1 MPNVDDRARSSRPV
15 PQFRLALC
23 ALLAPAS
30 LAAQNYR
37 LDLPWPSPHA
47 TVSTVVGMTT
57 FSVDYHRPGV
67 NGRVIWGGLV
77 PFDTVWRAG
86 ANENTLLVVTSPFM
100 VGGTTL
106 PAGRYGVFMIPTRTA
121 WTVAL
126 SKQSNAWGAFSY
138 DPREDAVRFVVT
150 PKPAEYTERLQYSF
164 DDPTATTVSL
174 TMTWEKLAVSFPI
187 SVNTSAVVLD
197 SLKSQLRNLPRFW
210 APAWQQAAGWALAN
224 TTNLDLPNVWADSA
238 ILLAPTFASYS
249 VKALVLDRQ
258 GKHAEADSLRQAHLA
273 SANEAELNAYGYLLV
288 SQKKNTEALAIF
300 LRNTKEH
307 PDSWNTWDSLGE
319 MYATLGDRKK
329 AVANYTKALGMTSD
343 PVQQQR
349 IRGILAGLK

>member
-1 MPNVDDRARSSRPV
+1 MRGRTLLPLLC
-15 PQFRLALC
+15 LALPS
-23 ALLAPAS
+23 LLH
-30 LAAQNYR
+30 AQNYR

-47 TVSTVVGMTT
+47 TVSQVVGMSTL
-57 FSVDYHRPGV
+57 SVDYHRPGV
-67 NGRVIWGGLV
+67 NKRVIWGGLV
-77 PFDTVWRAG
+77 PYDTVWRAG
-86 ANENTLLVVTSPFM
+86 ANENTLLEVTSPFT

-106 PAGRYGVFMIPTRTA
+106 PAGRYGVFMFPTRTT
-121 WTVAL
+121 WTIAL

-150 PKPAEYTERLQYSF
+150 PKPAEFTERLAYSF
-164 DDPTATTVSL
+164 DDPTATAVSL

-187 SVNTSAVVLD
+187 SINTSVVVLD

-210 APAWQQAAGWALAN
+210 AAAWQQAAGWALLN
-224 TTNLDLPNVWADSA
+224 TTNLELPSVWADSA
-238 ILLAPTFASYS
+238 ILLEPTFASYS
-249 VKALVLDRQ
+249 VKARVLDRQ

-288 SQKKNTEALAIF
+288 SQKKNSEALAIF
-300 LRNTKEH
+300 IRNTKEH

-319 MYATLGDRKK
+319 MYATLGDKKK
-329 AVANYTKALGMTSD
+329 AVANYQKALGMTND

-349 IRGILAGLK
+349 INGILAGLK